1 MAMVTVRLGDGRLY
15 SIPEEM
21 LNTMGMSQNMGMM
34 SVDTND
40 FGLSPTLPYL
50 DAEYGGAETFPLG
63 AEKGDLLSLT
73 PVNNVESQALAKL
86 EEQTRQAKRLQKDRQ
101 YSQSMDGAMA
111 GEASG
116 VLTGGADSQVGVESQ
131 AGTATSRGQGIL
143 DRLLGS
149 ELPETYGLLDEQ
161 QMQEA
166 QSRAR
171 DEGLLNASVALLRA
185 GAPQTTRVGI
195 GEAIAS
201 AMQAGRQAT
210 GDLYDQRLKQAVF
223 MNELAEKREAKELAI
238 KKEKDRQ
245 YVTMLKNSYP
255 KFADLA
261 TKTKY
266 LEFARQKALDAD
278 VDPTDI
284 DSILMSLNPY
294 KDETD
299 KLQVQELVQKLSP
312 KGIMSEVKD
321 ITLLKDEEIREL
333 SPEDQDQLKIL
344 VTKYRLA
351 GTEAELRGDN
361 LKQDEL
367 QFKGVESSA
376 RLVSKEEYA
385 EQIRRLVTGVAS
397 EARSE
402 VRDSQPKPQV
412 SEQNKENQTDEIDP
426 TVTQN
431 TSSVLSTQY
440 EKMLEKELPRGDFLE
455 AKKKLID
462 SFPKDDAMIRATMRR
477 NVKVQDS
484 IRALLDDEE
493 SLDLLTTDQS
503 GTIGALF
510 NNLREEAIERFL
522 PNSRL
527 TPKMNKAIAAIQ
539 NIIDKVGYQ
548 ALQQMRADNPTGGA
562 VGQLAVKELLLFQ
575 RDLGKLAGIR
585 NKEELKKAL
594 NKAQDFLTKQFNQV
608 NQRYV
613 TTYNPNY
620 KAEGGQSWAEY
631 TEEYIRT
638 REGRQNNQADNEQS
652 EKSSETVNE
661 LQGLSEKER
670 IAKIKA
676 ELQRREELKRRSE
689 NNDNENQSRD
699 KAVSLPE
706 QAIIP
711 VQREPTSEPASER
724 TFEPELPTSILR
736 QIAPMLGDDGAR
748 RIFNDFLDATNNDVD
763 MALQMF
769 REFINRAT
777 RGFINRETSTDDYGL
792 L

>member
-21 LNTMGMSQNMGMM
+21 LNTMGMDQTMDMM
-34 SVDTND
+34 PMETND
-40 FGLSPTLPYL
+40 FRLFPTLPTEDNSLANIYP
-50 DAEYGGAETFPLG
+50 YGEQPSGEA
-63 AEKGDLLSLT
+63 LSIT
-73 PVNNVESQALAKL
+73 PVNRVGSQASANLQ
-86 EEQTRQAKRLQKDRQ
+86 EQTRLAKMLQKDRQ
-101 YSQSMDGAMA
+101 YRPSMNDTMA
-111 GEASG
+111 GLFPESSERG
-116 VLTGGADSQVGVESQ
+116 LLTGGADSQVGVDSQ
-131 AGTATSRGQGIL
+131 VGTATSRGQGIL

-171 DEGLLNASVALLRA
+171 DEGLLNASVALLKA
-185 GAPQTTRVGI
+185 GSPQATRVGI

-210 GDLYDQRLKQAVF
+210 GDIYDQRLKQAVF

-266 LEFARQKALDAD
+266 LEFATQKALDAG

-294 KDETD
+294 KDEMD
-299 KLQVQELVQKLSP
+299 KLKVKEFVQKLSP

-351 GTEAELRGDN
+351 GTKADLLGDN

-367 QFKGVESSA
+367 QFKGVETSA

-402 VRDSQPKPQV
+402 ARDSQPMSQDPK
-412 SEQNKENQTDEIDP
+412 QNKENQTDESDP

-440 EKMLEKELPRGDFLE
+440 EKMLEKELPRSDFLE

-493 SLDLLTTDQS
+493 SLDLLTTDQR

-527 TPKMNKAIAAIQ
+527 TPKMNKAIAAMQ

-652 EKSSETVNE
+652 EASSETVNE
-661 LQGLSEKER
+661 LQGLSENER

-676 ELQRREELKRRSE
+676 ELQRRDELKRRSE
-689 NNDNENQSRD
+689 NNDNKNQSRD
-699 KAVSLPE
+699 NASSFPE
-706 QAIIP
+706 QAIMP
-711 VQREPTSEPASER
+711 VQREQTSER
-724 TFEPELPTSILR
+724 TFEPELPMSLLQ
-736 QIAPMLGDDGAR
+736 QIAPSLSADGAR
-748 RIFNDFLDATNNDVD
+748 RIFNNYLDVTDGDVD

-769 REFINRAT
+769 REFINKA
-777 RGFINRETSTDDYGL
+777 TSTDDYGL

>member
-15 SIPEEM
+15 DIPEEYLDTIGM
-21 LNTMGMSQNMGMM
+21 DRTMGMMPMDADN
-34 SVDTND
+34 
-40 FGLSPTLPYL
+40 FGLSPTLPFL
-50 DAEYGGAETFPLG
+50 DAEYGGAKTFPLG
-63 AEKGDLLSLT
+63 AETGDLLSLT
-73 PVNNVESQALAKL
+73 SVNNVDSQALANLKNQTEL
-86 EEQTRQAKRLQKDRQ
+86 AEMLKGGKRTVSMEEAIAKA
-101 YSQSMDGAMA
+101 YSQSGI
-111 GEASG
+111 E
-116 VLTGGADSQVGVESQ
+116 TGADSRGDVDSV

-210 GDLYDQRLKQAVF
+210 GDIYDQRLKQAVF

-266 LEFARQKALDAD
+266 LEFARQKALD
-278 VDPTDI
+278 
-284 DSILMSLNPY
+284 PY

-321 ITLLKDEEIREL
+321 ITLLKDKEIREL

-402 VRDSQPKPQV
+402 ARDSQPKPQV
-412 SEQNKENQTDEIDP
+412 PEQNKENQTDESDP

-440 EKMLEKELPRGDFLE
+440 ENMLEKELPRSDFLE

-462 SFPKDDAMIRATMRR
+462 SFPEDDVMIRATMRR

-594 NKAQDFLTKQFNQV
+594 IKAQDSLTKQFNEA

-652 EKSSETVNE
+652 ETSSETVDE
-661 LQGLSEKER
+661 LQGLPEKER
-670 IAKIKA
+670 RAKIEA

-689 NNDNENQSRD
+689 NNDNKNQSRD

-706 QAIIP
+706 QAIMP

-748 RIFNDFLDATNNDVD
+748 RIFNDFLDVTDGDVD
-763 MALQMF
+763 RALQMF
-769 REFINRAT
+769 REAT
-777 RGFINRETSTDDYGL
+777 NIDDYGL

>member
-15 SIPEEM
+15 DIPEEYLDTIGM
-21 LNTMGMSQNMGMM
+21 DRTMGMMPMDAGN
-34 SVDTND
+34 
-40 FGLSPTLPYL
+40 FGLSPTLPFL
-50 DAEYGGAETFPLG
+50 DAEYGGAKTFPLG
-63 AEKGDLLSLT
+63 AETGDLLSLT
-73 PVNNVESQALAKL
+73 SVNNVDSQALANLKNQTEL
-86 EEQTRQAKRLQKDRQ
+86 AEMLKGGKRTVSMEEAIAKA
-101 YSQSMDGAMA
+101 YSQSGI
-111 GEASG
+111 E
-116 VLTGGADSQVGVESQ
+116 TGADSRGDVDSV

-210 GDLYDQRLKQAVF
+210 GDIYDQRLKQAVF

-321 ITLLKDEEIREL
+321 ITLLKDKEIREL

-402 VRDSQPKPQV
+402 ARDSQPKPQV
-412 SEQNKENQTDEIDP
+412 PEQNKENQTDESDP

-440 EKMLEKELPRGDFLE
+440 ENMLEKELPRSDFLE

-462 SFPKDDAMIRATMRR
+462 SFPEDDVMIRATMRR

-594 NKAQDFLTKQFNQV
+594 IKAQDSLTKQFNEA

-652 EKSSETVNE
+652 ETSSETVDE
-661 LQGLSEKER
+661 LQGLPEKER
-670 IAKIKA
+670 RAKIEA

-689 NNDNENQSRD
+689 NNDNKNQSRD

-706 QAIIP
+706 QAIMP

-748 RIFNDFLDATNNDVD
+748 RIFNDFLDVTDGDVD
-763 MALQMF
+763 RALQMF
-769 REFINRAT
+769 REAT
-777 RGFINRETSTDDYGL
+777 NIDDYGL